1 MTKFIEITDMEKM
14 QSVLASLENE
24 TPANWGKMNA
34 QNMIEHLLESVEH
47 SSGKK
52 TSTMVVGKET
62 AEIQKQYCV
71 RNDFEIPQGTESIQL
86 SDTTKSRRFE
96 DLTTAIEFLKKEI
109 NVFQDFLGADGSTAV
124 HPAFGPMD
132 FEDWRI
138 WHGKHFTHHFKQFN
152 LL

>member
-1 MTKFIEITDMEKM
+1 M
-14 QSVLASLENE
+14 QSVLGSLDKE
-24 TPANWGKMNA
+24 TPGKWGKMNA

-52 TSTMVVGKET
+52 TSIMVVSEET
-62 AEIQKQYCV
+62 AKMQKQYCV
-71 RNDFEIPQGTESIQL
+71 HNDFEIPQGTQSIQL

-96 DLTTAIEFLKKEI
+96 DLETAIEFLKKEI
-109 NVFQDFLGADGSTAV
+109 KVFQDFLRIDGSTAI